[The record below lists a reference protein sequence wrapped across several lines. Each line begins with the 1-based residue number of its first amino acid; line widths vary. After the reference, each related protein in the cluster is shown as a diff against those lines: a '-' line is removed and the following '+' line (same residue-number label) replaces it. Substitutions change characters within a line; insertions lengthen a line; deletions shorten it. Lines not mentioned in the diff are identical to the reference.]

1 MQYADDTILYLKND
15 MSKARNAKLLLY
27 LFEQMS
33 NLKINFEKSAVILV
47 GGDNS
52 LSLEYADTFNY
63 QIKIFLV
70 RYFGVPISSERL
82 HAVDWKKLEEK
93 LEKKLDV

>member
-1 MQYADDTILYLKND
+1 
-15 MSKARNAKLLLY
+15 MS
-27 LFEQMS
+27 S
-33 NLKINFEKSAVILV
+33 LKINFEKSAVILV

-52 LSLEYADTFNY
+52 LSLEYADTFHC

-70 RYFGVPISSERL
+70 RYLGVSISSERL